1 VVLAYLVRYDP
12 DLLMRRMRTKEKE
25 QEQRAIIAVTTV
37 LCLAGL
43 VIPGLDF
50 RFGWSA
56 VPVAVVLAADGIVFC
71 GYLIFF
77 LTLRENS
84 YASRI
89 IEVEEGQRVVSTGPY
104 AVVRHPMYLG
114 MILMFLGTPPAL
126 GSFWAEIAFVPPAIA
141 IVFRIRNEEEVL
153 LRELPGYQ
161 EYCGKVR
168 YRLVPNL
175 W

>member
-1 VVLAYLVRYDP
+1 
-12 DLLMRRMRTKEKE
+12 MRTKEKE

-37 LCLAGL
+37 ICLAGL

-56 VPVAVVLAADGIVFC
+56 VPVAVVLAADRIVFC

-114 MILMFLGTPPAL
+114 MILMFL
-126 GSFWAEIAFVPPAIA
+126 
-141 IVFRIRNEEEVL
+141 
-153 LRELPGYQ
+153 
-161 EYCGKVR
+161 
-168 YRLVPNL
+168 
-175 W
+175 